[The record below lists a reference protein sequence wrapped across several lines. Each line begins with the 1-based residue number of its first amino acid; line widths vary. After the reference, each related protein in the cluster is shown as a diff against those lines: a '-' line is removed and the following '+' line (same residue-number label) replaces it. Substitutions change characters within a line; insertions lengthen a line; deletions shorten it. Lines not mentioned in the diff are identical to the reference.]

1 MRDTIGILVKKVGVV
16 SSCSFWTI
24 LTKERYY
31 GSLCVTTIQEQRLSE
46 IFGKNVDW
54 GGGRVF
60 LMKIA
65 TYLGCLAL
73 FSS

>member
-54 GGGRVF
+54 GGREFFFNENCDIFG
-60 LMKIA
+60 
-65 TYLGCLAL
+65 L
-73 FSS
+73 FGTF